1 MERIKGLGA
10 VVRVF
15 VTGKPGNEVEG
26 MVERVR
32 ELGARVEVR
41 RMERGD
47 LLGARDAVRGTKYF
61 GCASPAMLRS
71 VVDWLGE
78 EEVVFES
85 FEY

>member
-1 MERIKGLGA
+1 MERIEGLGV

-15 VTGKPGNEVEG
+15 VTGKGGKEVEG
-26 MVERVR
+26 MVEKVR
-32 ELGARVEVR
+32 GLGARVEGR

-47 LLGARDAVRGTKYF
+47 LLGVRDAVRGTKYF
-61 GCASPAMLRS
+61 ACAGPVLLRS